1 MAHAS
6 TGPAGNGKTETI
18 KDFAKKLGRWV
29 CIKHC
34 RGINKTTDLMKVV
47 QGVHADTTW
56 VVFDDFNLVLEDQM
70 QNFMQELS
78 VFMAARADK
87 ENGIFIKYNPGYAG
101 RTQFKLDPKHWIANK
116 MDAPYFFKIAQTKLA
131 THGFLR

>member
-70 QNFMQELS
+70 
-78 VFMAARADK
+78 
-87 ENGIFIKYNPGYAG
+87 
-101 RTQFKLDPKHWIANK
+101 
-116 MDAPYFFKIAQTKLA
+116 
-131 THGFLR
+131 